1 MSYNGGV
8 KEKTSGGE
16 VKAMKSI
23 YSMSYSELSAMRL
36 RLLAMRDISGVEQ
49 MHLDYADS
57 VINDFEAR
65 QRARVK
71 LLSALKGVA
80 KYGKCS

>member
-1 MSYNGGV
+1 
-8 KEKTSGGE
+8 
-16 VKAMKSI
+16 
-23 YSMSYSELSAMRL
+23 
-36 RLLAMRDISGVEQ
+36 

-57 VINDFEAR
+57 AIDDFEAR

-71 LLSALKGVA
+71 LLSVLKGVA